1 MYYIHQC
8 KYPDCR
14 EEQREKSRPKTA
26 PAPVQ
31 EKKIPMDP
39 MRALAC
45 LEFVSA
51 RGLETSDT
59 GPKILANHVST
70 VLYCTQQS
78 ISNIYT
84 ILRTELLFLVWD
96 ENDKT

>member
-59 GPKILANHVST
+59 GPKILANHVLLST
-70 VLYCTQQS
+70 Q
-78 ISNIYT
+78 SNISESRSHL
-84 ILRTELLFLVWD
+84 INLC
-96 ENDKT
+96 